1 MMAFFCELLLSCV
14 LAAPG
19 ARGVDELAYGNLLF
33 EYFQEDHEAAL
44 LESMIAET
52 RGQQGAKAPQF
63 RLAAGS
69 LAFAEGLYRMSDA
82 AYAGLD
88 PEALQPVDRMRL
100 AFHRAR
106 DHHRRDEFAAMTTDL
121 DAVRFDPTWFG
132 RDRHHPE
139 IQFMRAEARLAAGDF
154 AGAELALA
162 PLAENADWLGYGL
175 FNLAAARRAAG
186 DLPGAQAALLRLA
199 DLPLASRDG
208 MDLVARSRLA
218 LALLARERGAGSRA
232 DSDNTTDAIDATAV
246 LDALPAG
253 SRYREQALAVYGDL
267 AMRRGDYRLAAR
279 IWLTLEQYPKW
290 HAGRAAAGLGLPL
303 ALERM
308 DRPDAALD
316 GYRRAAGAFAARLTA
331 LNQLASET
339 TDAAWT
345 GRLLKTALGAKK
357 QATAKP
363 YKPGS
368 RNPVD
373 TLPGVADAFGSGA
386 WIAWLADDDVTA
398 LLDEWRTLDRMSRWL
413 DALPDRLVAL
423 DEVKNERLRRSAAAR
438 EALAQND
445 LPERRDALVARID
458 TLHKRIGVLADPAA
472 PVAVTAARAL
482 ADPAERKLL
491 DRLDQLDARLTS
503 TPDAASVPGPGR
515 ANPADRTKL
524 ATRIARLRGTVLW
537 NIADSHARR
546 VRSLERELADV
557 RELLGTVDAR
567 IARLTRA
574 EAELDAGAAAD
585 FRAVAARG
593 SALAAAVASRRDA
606 TAAELA
612 TSFRGALQH
621 EIALTDGHLMTARIA
636 IARTTDQLASAG
648 SSRGPES

>member
-1 MMAFFCELLLSCV
+1 MMAFVCELLLSCV

-19 ARGVDELAYGNLLF
+19 ARGTDELAYGNMLF
-33 EYFQEDHEAAL
+33 AYFQEDYEAAL
-44 LESMIAET
+44 LETMIADK
-52 RGQQGAKAPQF
+52 RGQQGAKGPQF

-82 AYAGLD
+82 AFAGVAPD
-88 PEALQPVDRMRL
+88 ALQPVDRMRL

-106 DHHRRDEFAAMTTDL
+106 DHLRRDDFAGMSADL

-139 IQFMRAEARLAAGDF
+139 IQFMRAEARLAANDF

-162 PLAENADWLGYGL
+162 PLAENNDWLGYGL
-175 FNLAAARRAAG
+175 FNLAAARRARG
-186 DLPGAQAALLRLA
+186 DLPGAEATLVRLA

-208 MDLVARSRLA
+208 RDLVDRGRLA
-218 LALLARERGAGSRA
+218 LALMARERAAEPNGP
-232 DSDNTTDAIDATAV
+232 DKDMDALDATAV
-246 LDALPAG
+246 LDALPAN

-267 AMRRGDYRLAAR
+267 AMRRGDFRLAAR
-279 IWLTLEQYPKW
+279 IWLTLEKDPQW

-316 GYRRAAGAFAARLTA
+316 GYRRAAGAFERRLTV
-331 LNQLASET
+331 LNQLAGET
-339 TDAAWT
+339 ADPAWT
-345 GRLLKTALGAKK
+345 GRLLDAALGARKH
-357 QATAKP
+357 ATSQSRKA
-363 YKPGS
+363 GV

-373 TLPGVADAFGSGA
+373 ALPGVADAFGSGA

-398 LLDEWRTLDRMSRWL
+398 LLDEWRTLDRMSQWL
-413 DALPDRLVAL
+413 EALPYRLEAL
-423 DEVKNERLRRSAAAR
+423 EEVKNERLRRSAAAR
-438 EALAQND
+438 TALAENR

-458 TLHKRIGVLADPAA
+458 MLERQITALADPA
-472 PVAVTAARAL
+472 TATADSTVRTL

-491 DRLDQLDARLTS
+491 DRLDRLDARLANA
-503 TPDAASVPGPGR
+503 PDVATR
-515 ANPADRTKL
+515 EKL
-524 ATRIARLRGTVLW
+524 AARIARLHGTVLW
-537 NIADSHARR
+537 NIADSHASR
-546 VRSLERELADV
+546 VRNLERERAAT
-557 RELLGTVDAR
+557 RELLGTVDER

-593 SALAAAVASRRDA
+593 GVLAAAVAARRA
-606 TAAELA
+606 ASEAELA
-612 TSFRGALQH
+612 ASFRRALER
-621 EIALTDGHLMTARIA
+621 EIALTDGYLMTARVA

-648 SSRGPES
+648 MSQGPGS

>member
-1 MMAFFCELLLSCV
+1 MMVLLCELLLSCV

-19 ARGVDELAYGNLLF
+19 ARGADELAYGNMLF
-33 EYFQEDHEAAL
+33 AYFQEDNEAAL
-44 LESMIAET
+44 LETMIAET

-82 AYAGLD
+82 AFAGLAPD
-88 PEALQPVDRMRL
+88 ALQPVDRMRL

-106 DHHRRDEFAAMTTDL
+106 DHHRRDEFTAMSADL

-139 IQFMRAEARLAAGDF
+139 IQFMRTEARLAANDWS
-154 AGAELALA
+154 GAEQALA
-162 PLAENADWLGYGL
+162 PLAENDDWLGYGL

-186 DLPGAQAALLRLA
+186 DLHGAEAALVRLVE
-199 DLPLASRDG
+199 LPLSSRDG
-208 MDLVARSRLA
+208 RDLVARGRLA
-218 LALLARERGAGSRA
+218 LALVARERAAGASTGH
-232 DSDNTTDAIDATAV
+232 DKDTDGIDAAAV

-279 IWLTLEQYPKW
+279 IWLTLERDPRW

-308 DRPDAALD
+308 ERPDAALD
-316 GYRRAAGAFAARLTA
+316 GYRRAAGAFEGRLSA
-331 LNQLASET
+331 LNQLAGET
-339 TDAAWT
+339 GDAAWT
-345 GRLLKTALGAKK
+345 GRLLDAALGARK
-357 QATAKP
+357 AAKSP
-363 YKPGS
+363 RRPTGPGNS
-368 RNPVD
+368 ID
-373 TLPGVADAFGSGA
+373 DLPGVADAFGSGA
-386 WIAWLADDDVTA
+386 WIAWLANDEVSA
-398 LLDEWRTLDRMSRWL
+398 LLDEWRTLDRMGRWL
-413 DALPDRLVAL
+413 EALPDRLDAL
-423 DEVKNERLRRSAAAR
+423 EEVKNERLRRSATAR
-438 EALAQND
+438 TALGEND
-445 LPERRDALVARID
+445 LPERRDALLARID
-458 TLHKRIGVLADPAA
+458 ALDRQVAALADPAA
-472 PVAVTAARAL
+472 DAAAAAARAL

-491 DRLDQLDARLTS
+491 DRLDRLDARLAG
-503 TPDAASVPGPGR
+503 TPDTATVTGPVR
-515 ANPADRTKL
+515 AGPDRTTL
-524 ATRIARLRGTVLW
+524 EARIARLRGTLLW
-537 NIADSHARR
+537 TIADSQATR
-546 VRSLERELADV
+546 VRALERELAET

-593 SALAAAVASRRDA
+593 GALAAAVASRRA
-606 TAAELA
+606 ASEAELA
-612 TSFRGALQH
+612 ASFRRALER
-621 EIALTDGHLMTARIA
+621 EIALTDGYLMTARVA

-648 SSRGPES
+648 TSRGPES